1 MSGRHE
7 LTHEHAG
14 DEPRAHADRLLDA
27 NLARFAQVAAHEPG
41 AARLSKDELA
51 AIKNAARTQWAG
63 GAAERQAEI
72 EAAGDRWSIGTRQRG
87 IDDVG
92 RTRGRRFWTGFTA
105 AAATLAIGA
114 VLFTT
119 NTPTSRVNA
128 ASILSSLRARL
139 ISGADIEFKS
149 FDAGEVTLNGRVH
162 ARLPKPVDAGV
173 ILQPHADG
181 LVPPVPPTLE
191 DLSVAGR
198 IDVAIDEQ
206 PARGMVFS
214 VDLGF
219 SPESRWVYLRTL
231 ADQPALSGGVRAKG
245 PRAPGQRAVSGTSG
259 FEALGLAVVQ
269 TLLRNGV
276 MVDLSDLDLGQFAE
290 GEHRSGGAASSE
302 REGKEKD
309 EQEAGRVRVGL
320 TPKGLAI
327 SATPPS
333 RSRSV
338 SDGGESAGEG
348 QSSASSSPL
357 SPLSPLDDLARGA
370 AGLLSGRADAEQIRA
385 LQQALERAGKQATVE
400 ELGGGRYVLHARTG
414 ETQEGGIGGV
424 RVEYQQDAGV
434 ERVEFLSNRADGGGG
449 SIVVTLPSTPIDGAL
464 LESSRVVQ
472 PGAMVIDS
480 RMLRQWMQGQ

>member
-1 MSGRHE
+1 MSGRHGH
-7 LTHEHAG
+7 THEHG

-27 NLARFAQVAAHEPG
+27 NLTRFARAASGEPG
-41 AARLSKDELA
+41 AARLNNDELA
-51 AIKNAARTQWAG
+51 AIKHAARAQWAN
-63 GAAERQAEI
+63 GAANRQTGS
-72 EAAGDRWSIGTRQRG
+72 EAGRDRWSIDTHRHDADGF
-87 IDDVG
+87 G
-92 RTRGRRFWTGFTA
+92 RVRGRGFWTGFTA

-119 NTPTSRVNA
+119 SAPSSRVNA

-149 FDAGEVTLNGRVH
+149 FDAGDVTLNGRVQ
-162 ARLPKPVDAGV
+162 ARLPKPVDAGL
-173 ILQPHADG
+173 ILQPHEQG

-219 SPESRWVYLRTL
+219 SPQSRWVYLRTL
-231 ADQPALSGGVRAKG
+231 ADQPSSTGGTRAKG
-245 PRAPGQRAVSGTSG
+245 PKGPGGPGGGAGQRSISGPAG

-276 MVDLSDLDLGQFAE
+276 MVDLSDLDLAQFSEAPGQHDE
-290 GEHRSGGAASSE
+290 TTEPGAA
-302 REGKEKD
+302 
-309 EQEAGRVRVGL
+309 EATTTDGAHEPGRVRVGL

-327 SATPPS
+327 SATPP
-333 RSRSV
+333 
-338 SDGGESAGEG
+338 GGTN
-348 QSSASSSPL
+348 ASKNGAAASPM
-357 SPLSPLDDLARGA
+357 SPLDDLARGA

-400 ELGGGRYVLHARTG
+400 DLGGGQYVLHARTG
-414 ETQEGGIGGV
+414 ETEVGGIGGV
-424 RVEYQQDAGV
+424 RVEYQKDAGV
-434 ERVEFLSNRADGGGG
+434 ERVEFFSNRADGGGG
-449 SIVVTLPSTPIDGAL
+449 SIVVTLPATPLDGTL

-480 RMLRQWMQGQ
+480 RMLRQWLAAE